1 MTDATGTCFLSY
13 KRTRSA
19 DAAVLIAAQRDRGI
33 PTWQDIADLGSTL
46 TEEELRRVLG
56 EPITASA
63 IMFVTPDVKTSAVI
77 RDVEAPLILGR
88 HLKADGF
95 VAVVVAAGGLQYK
108 DIDSV
113 VGSQVGPAYM
123 PAWNIRKI
131 TSDPTSEQDAADI
144 ADLVLDH
151 RLIAVTKQFAK
162 DDPLN
167 LVFSSRSPLMKKPG
181 WVLAADLTHR
191 FDGRLAR
198 PGAWDERI
206 LPGMRSI
213 RSALQK
219 RAADREVRC
228 SGQLC
233 LPAAV
238 ALGAEFLSV
247 AGLRAGWMQDLGT
260 FGGDQ
265 ELWGLHIAPAAT
277 TTFVAE
283 SVPAKVDATDLALI
297 VSVTHNVMDDV
308 RSCFAKDFPFRAIVH
323 VHDPLLQ
330 SAGRRQLSAGEAV
343 QVAHHAVKALREG
356 WAKYKVRGTV
366 HLFLAVP
373 AGLAFMI
380 GQLLNGFG
388 EVQTYEHI
396 PGQKPCYVPAALLRP
411 SV

>member
-1 MTDATGTCFLSY
+1 MTDATGACFLSY
-13 KRTRSA
+13 RRTRAA

-33 PTWQDIADLGSTL
+33 PVWQDIADLGSTL
-46 TEEELRRVLG
+46 TEEDLRRVLG
-56 EPITASA
+56 EPSVASA
-63 IMFVTPDVKTSAVI
+63 VMFVTPDVKTSAMI
-77 RDVEAPLILGR
+77 RNVEAPLILRR
-88 HLKADGF
+88 HLRADGF
-95 VAVVVAAGGLQYK
+95 VAVVVAAGGLEYK

-131 TSDPTSEQDAADI
+131 ASDPTSEQDAADI
-144 ADLVLDH
+144 SDFVLDH
-151 RLIAVTKQFAK
+151 RLIAVTRQLAQG
-162 DDPLN
+162 DPLN
-167 LVFSSRSPLMKKPG
+167 LVFSSRSPLMKKLG
-181 WVLAADLTHR
+181 WALAADLTHR

-198 PGAWDERI
+198 AGAWDKHI

-213 RSALQK
+213 RSAAQR

-233 LPAAV
+233 LPGAV

-260 FGGDQ
+260 FGGQQ

-277 TTFVAE
+277 TTLLAE
-283 SVPAKVDATDLALI
+283 SLPAKVDVTALALI
-297 VSVTHNVMDDV
+297 VSVTHNIMDDV
-308 RSCFAKDFPFRAIVH
+308 RSCFDTDFPFRAIVH

-330 SAGRRQLSAGEAV
+330 SGGRRQLSASEAV
-343 QVAHHAVKALREG
+343 QVAHQAIGALREA

-411 SV
+411 SI